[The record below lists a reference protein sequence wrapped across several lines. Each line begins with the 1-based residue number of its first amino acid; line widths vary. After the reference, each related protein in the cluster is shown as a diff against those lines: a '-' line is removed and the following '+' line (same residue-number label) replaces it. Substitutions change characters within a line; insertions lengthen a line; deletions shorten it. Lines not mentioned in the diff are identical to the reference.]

1 MEAKR
6 GHRSGGCCGP
16 EGMKRGGMMGRMSC
30 CKIEAVVSV
39 DERGQLVLPKEIRDK
54 AGIKAGDK
62 LAVIMHGPHGA
73 GEVCCVS
80 LIKAEGLAESVKTM
94 LGPMMK
100 EIFG

>member
-1 MEAKR
+1 MA
-6 GHRSGGCCGP
+6 GGKGSEKSKCCGP
-16 EGMKRGGMMGRMSC
+16 EGMKRGSMMGRMSC

-62 LAVIMHGPHGA
+62 LALIMHGS
-73 GEVCCVS
+73 GEEACCIS
-80 LIKAEGLAESVKTM
+80 LIKTEGLADGVRTM

-100 EIFG
+100 DILG

>member
-1 MEAKR
+1 
-6 GHRSGGCCGP
+6 
-16 EGMKRGGMMGRMSC
+16 MSC

-62 LAVIMHGPHGA
+62 LALIMHGSG
-73 GEVCCVS
+73 GNRCCIS
-80 LIKAEGLAESVKTM
+80 LIKTEGLAEGIRTM

-100 EIFG
+100 DILG

>member
-1 MEAKR
+1 MQAKR
-6 GHRSGGCCGP
+6 SHRGAGCCGS
-16 EGMKRGGMMGRMSC
+16 EGMKRGGVLGRMSC

-62 LAVIMHGPHGA
+62 LALIMHGA
-73 GEVCCVS
+73 GEDTCCIS
-80 LIKAEGLAESVKTM
+80 LIKTEGLAESVKRM

-100 EIFG
+100 DILG

>member
-1 MEAKR
+1 MQAKR
-6 GHRSGGCCGP
+6 SNRGAGCCGP
-16 EGMKRGGMMGRMSC
+16 EGRKRGGMMGRMSC

-62 LAVIMHGPHGA
+62 LALIMHGS
-73 GEVCCVS
+73 GENVCCIS
-80 LIKAEGLAESVKTM
+80 LIKTEGLAEGVRTM

>member
-1 MEAKR
+1 MTGKR
-6 GHRSGGCCGP
+6 GPERSKCCGP
-16 EGMKRGGMMGRMSC
+16 ERMKGGGMMGRMSC

-62 LAVIMHGPHGA
+62 LALIMHGSGE
-73 GEVCCVS
+73 EVCCIS
-80 LIKAEGLAESVKTM
+80 LIKTEGLADGVRTM

>member
-1 MEAKR
+1 MMARKGRENSK
-6 GHRSGGCCGP
+6 CWGP
-16 EGMKRGGMMGRMSC
+16 EGMKRGGMMGGMSC

-62 LAVIMHGPHGA
+62 LALIMHGS
-73 GEVCCVS
+73 GENMCCLS
-80 LIKAEGLAESVKTM
+80 LIKTEGLAEGIKTM

>member
-1 MEAKR
+1 MHAKR
-6 GHRSGGCCGP
+6 SHPDAGCCGS
-16 EGMKRGGMMGRMSC
+16 EGMKRGGVLGQMNC

-62 LAVIMHGPHGA
+62 LALIMHGS
-73 GEVCCVS
+73 GEDTCCIS
-80 LIKAEGLAESVKTM
+80 LIKTEGLVESVKTM

-100 EIFG
+100 EILG

>member
-1 MEAKR
+1 MAGEKVPEK
-6 GHRSGGCCGP
+6 SKCCGP
-16 EGMKRGGMMGRMSC
+16 GGMKRGGMMGRMSC

-62 LAVIMHGPHGA
+62 LALIMHGS
-73 GEVCCVS
+73 GEESCCIS
-80 LIKAEGLAESVKTM
+80 LIKTEELAAGVRTM

-100 EIFG
+100 DILG

>member
-1 MEAKR
+1 MMHGKR
-6 GHRSGGCCGP
+6 TSKGCHSG
-16 EGMKRGGMMGRMSC
+16 RGGMMGGFGC
-30 CKIEAVVSV
+30 CRIEAVVSV
-39 DERGQLVLPKEIRDK
+39 DDRGQLVLPKEIREK